1 MNSFSPPPL
10 CGVPC
15 EPSFRVSVTPMLP
28 LELGDS
34 KPPSDAEGK
43 GIVGVDAA
51 IARVW
56 TDIGVE
62 ISKTSAGTVGAQS
75 ER

>member
-1 MNSFSPPPL
+1 
-10 CGVPC
+10 
-15 EPSFRVSVTPMLP
+15 MLP